1 MPEPILATK
10 LYIPPPALRLAP
22 RPRLVERL
30 AAGTRRRLTLI
41 AAPAGFGKTTL
52 VSSWVAGIEAG
63 EGPRV
68 AWLAL
73 EREESD
79 LARFFTYVVAA
90 LRTVAPGAGAGVLEM
105 LQSGRPSAP
114 QALAAAL
121 VNDLAALPGEIVL
134 VLDDLHAVESA
145 AVDEA
150 LAFLLDHQPPQ
161 LHLVVT
167 TRSDPHL
174 PLARLRARDQLA
186 EIRAADLRFTL
197 AEASDFLTRA
207 MRLELP
213 PASIAAL
220 EARTEGWI
228 AGLQLAALS
237 MEGRRAEGA
246 GGMAAFVDSFTGSHR
261 FVLDYLVEE
270 VLNQQPAA
278 MQRFLLR
285 TSILERLCGPLCDAV
300 VRDAATPGQATLE
313 AIERANLFIVP
324 LDNERRWYRYHH
336 LFADL
341 LRQSLAQTADLD
353 ENEAHRRASAWL
365 EANGLALEAFHHA
378 VAAND
383 TARAAQL
390 VAGQGMPLYL
400 QGAAAPVLDWL
411 ATLPRAE
418 LDAQPALWVMWA
430 SALTMSGAQSSTI
443 EEKLAAAEATL
454 SGVAAGE
461 EPRDLAGQIA
471 AIRAMLA
478 VPLND
483 VETIIAQAQ
492 QARALLRADNLPMRT
507 TTAWSLGYAYQIR
520 GERAAAGLA
529 YAEAIDVAQASG
541 NLMVELGATTCL
553 GQIREAEGDLHEAEG
568 QYRRVLEMVGDPPW
582 PVACEAYLGLAR
594 LHYQWNELETAQ
606 SFGER
611 SLELALEMQ
620 NVDTPAACGIFLA
633 RLHLARGD
641 AQAATAALAQAEAIA
656 RRHGFE
662 HQMGALVAMRV
673 RILLRQGQ
681 MAEAAH
687 LLAAAGD
694 DASSRARVLLAQGD
708 AAAALAAIEP
718 WRDEAERRQWA
729 DERLA
734 ALVLQAVA
742 HEAAGATVEAVQVLG
757 EALSA
762 GEAGGHVRVFV
773 DEGEPMVRLLREVAA
788 EGRHASYA
796 HRLLA
801 ALGAGAARSASPQP
815 LVEPLSERELEVLR
829 LLATEL
835 SGPEIAR
842 KLHVSLNTL
851 RTHTKNIYSKLDAN
865 SRLGAVHRAEALGL
879 L

>member
-22 RPRLVERL
+22 RPRLIERL
-30 AAGTRRRLTLI
+30 AEGARRRLTLI

-52 VSSWVAGIEAG
+52 VSSWVASLPAEK
-63 EGPRV
+63 GPRV

-73 EREESD
+73 EGEEDD
-79 LARFFTYVVAA
+79 LARFLTYVVAA

-105 LQSGRPSAP
+105 LQSGRPNTP

-121 VNDLAALPGEIVL
+121 VNEMATLPCEIVL

-145 AVDEA
+145 AVDEV
-150 LAFLLDHQPPQ
+150 LAFVLDHLPPQ
-161 LHLVVT
+161 LHLVFT

-197 AEASDFLTRA
+197 SEASDFLTRA
-207 MRLELP
+207 VGLELP
-213 PASIAAL
+213 PESIAAL

-237 MEGRRAEGA
+237 LEGRRAAGA
-246 GGMAAFVDSFTGSHR
+246 AGLAAFIDSFTGSHR

-270 VLNQQPAA
+270 VLNQQPAPV
-278 MQRFLLR
+278 QRFLLR

-300 VRDAATPGQATLE
+300 VRDPATPGQATLE
-313 AIERANLFIVP
+313 AVERANLFVMP
-324 LDNERRWYRYHH
+324 LDNARHWYRYHQ
-336 LFADL
+336 LFAEL
-341 LRQSLAQTADLD
+341 LRQRLAQAPDLD
-353 ENEAHRRASAWL
+353 VDDAHRRASAWY
-365 EANGLALEAFHHA
+365 EANGLAVEAFHHA

-383 TARAAQL
+383 TGRAARL

-411 ATLPRAE
+411 AALPQTE

-430 SALTMSGAQSSTI
+430 SALTMTGAQSSMV
-443 EEKLAAAEATL
+443 EEKLAAAEAAL

-478 VPLND
+478 VPQND

-492 QARALLRADNLPMRT
+492 RARELLRADNLAMRT

-553 GQIREAEGDLHEAEG
+553 GQIREAEGDLHAAEG
-568 QYRRVLEMVGDPPW
+568 IYRRVLEMVGDPPW

-594 LHYQWNELETAQ
+594 LHYEWNELETAQ
-606 SFGER
+606 GFGER
-611 SLELALEMQ
+611 GLALALQIE

-633 RLHLARGD
+633 RLHLACGD
-641 AQAATAALAQAEAIA
+641 MQAATAALAQAEAIA

-662 HQMGALVAMRV
+662 HQMGAIMAMRV
-673 RILLRQGQ
+673 RLLLRQGQ
-681 MAEAAH
+681 VAEAAH
-687 LLAAAGD
+687 LAAADD
-694 DASSRARVLLAQGD
+694 DASSHARVLLVQGD
-708 AAAALAAIEP
+708 AAAALAAIEA
-718 WRDEAERRQWA
+718 WRRTAERRQWA

-742 HEAAGATVEAVQVLG
+742 HAAAGATGEAVQVLG
-757 EALSA
+757 EALAA

-773 DEGEPMVRLLREVAA
+773 DEGEPMARLLREVAA
-788 EGRHASYA
+788 AGRHASYA

-801 ALGAGAARSASPQP
+801 ALGAGAARVASPQP